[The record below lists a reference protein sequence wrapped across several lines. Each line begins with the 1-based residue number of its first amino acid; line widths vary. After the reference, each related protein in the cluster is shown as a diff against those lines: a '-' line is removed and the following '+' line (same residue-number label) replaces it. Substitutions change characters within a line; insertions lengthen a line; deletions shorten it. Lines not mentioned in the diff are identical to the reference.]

1 MWRAKLIDYSVPHTV
16 IVQARSLPKLQ
27 RKIEEYSRTH
37 KVLLTE
43 GESLIF
49 PKNQRLLIDS
59 SRNLLTAAYRFL
71 IRNWSDVCRYGE
83 ITTTWELEE
92 VI

>member
-1 MWRAKLIDYSVPHTV
+1 MWKAKLIGDSVPHTV

-37 KVLLTE
+37 KILLME
-43 GESLIF
+43 GESLVF

-59 SRNLLTAAYRFL
+59 SKNLPTATYRFL
-71 IRNWSDVCRYGE
+71 IRNWSDICRYGE